1 MSVRRAI
8 DSRILNAVP
17 AERARR
23 RLAKLKANPVA
34 FRESVLIDC
43 NGRSIALSK
52 VLDPW
57 QQQDYEALD
66 RGWRR
71 VAGKHTEDCVARAYL
86 ERPRGHSK
94 TTDLAVQ
101 ALWVLFASDRKIAG
115 VAAAAAKE
123 QAKLLRDAIDT
134 ILRLN
139 PWLSEDIRAHNY
151 VVTNQRTGSTFTI
164 LASDGGTT
172 MGQTP
177 DFAIVDELTH
187 WKNRGLW
194 DSIFSAVAKRPSCL
208 LVVIANA
215 GFGQG
220 VSWQWETREACRIDP
235 DWFFHRLDGPVASW
249 ITEKSLAEQRRIL
262 TPQAYKR
269 LWLNQWLTETGD
281 AIDMEDVQRCCVM
294 PTKPF
299 DNRNCNFA
307 IGGLDLGQTH
317 DHGGFVVIGGDIERR
332 KLVLLEAVRWD
343 PAAFPNHRISIKAV
357 EDDVLAIC
365 QRRGVL
371 GLAYDPWQCERT
383 AEEFREKGIRTF
395 RYDFNSKTQ
404 EEMATCLIQAFRN
417 SEIELYPE
425 PDLLRDLS
433 RLTITEK
440 RLGHKLEAPRDETGH
455 CDLATAFC
463 IALPWAVGTMK
474 DYAPG

>member
-1 MSVRRAI
+1 MRCSI
-8 DSRILNAVP
+8 DPRILNAVP
-17 AERARR
+17 AEIARR
-23 RLAKLKANPVA
+23 RIVKMKADPKA
-34 FRESVLIDC
+34 FRENLLVDC
-43 NGRSIALSK
+43 NSRSIALSK
-52 VLDPW
+52 VLDSW
-57 QQQDYEALD
+57 QREDYEALD
-66 RGWRR
+66 PAWQRI
-71 VAGKHTEDCVARAYL
+71 AGKAQADCIARAYL

-101 ALWVLFASDRKIAG
+101 LLWVLYASDRKISG
-115 VAAAAAKE
+115 VAAAASRDQAQELRE
-123 QAKLLRDAIDT
+123 QANI

-139 PWLSEDIRAHNY
+139 PWLAEEITAHKYEIVNS
-151 VVTNQRTGSTFTI
+151 RTESGLRI
-164 LASDGGTT
+164 LASDADTT
-172 MGQTP
+172 MGKTP
-177 DFAIVDELTH
+177 DFVIVDELTH
-187 WKNRGLW
+187 WKNRRLW
-194 DSIFSAVAKRPSCL
+194 DSIFSAAAKRPNCL

-220 VSWQWETREACRIDP
+220 VSWQWETREACRTDQ
-235 DWFFHRLDGPVASW
+235 DWYFHRLDGPQASW

-281 AIDMEDVQRCCVM
+281 ALDMEDVGRCIVLSAR
-294 PTKPF
+294 PS
-299 DNRNCNFA
+299 DNRGCTFA
-307 IGGLDLGQTH
+307 IGGLDLGIKH
-317 DHGGFVVIGGDIERR
+317 DHAGFVVIGGDIARR

-343 PAAFPNHRISIKAV
+343 PALFPDHRISIKAV
-357 EDDVLAIC
+357 EDDVLTIC

-404 EEMATCLIQAFRN
+404 DEMATCLLDVVRN
-417 SEIELYPE
+417 SDIELYP
-425 PDLLRDLS
+425 DASLLRDLS
-433 RLTITEK
+433 RLSIVEK
-440 RLGHKLEAPRDETGH
+440 RLGHKLEAPRDESGH
-455 CDLATAFC
+455 CDLATAFV

>member
-1 MSVRRAI
+1 MRCNI
-8 DSRILNAVP
+8 DPRILNAVP

-23 RLAKLKANPVA
+23 RVAKLKNDPAA

-43 NGRSIALSK
+43 NGRSIELSK

-57 QQQDYEALD
+57 QRQDYEALD
-66 RGWRR
+66 AGWRR

-101 ALWVLFASDRKIAG
+101 ALWVLFASDRKIVG
-115 VAAAAAKE
+115 VAAAAAKK

-139 PWLSEDIRAHNY
+139 PWLAEEIVANNY
-151 VVTNQRTGSTFTI
+151 VVTNLRTGSTFEI

-187 WKNRGLW
+187 WKNRDLW
-194 DSIFSAVAKRPSCL
+194 DSIFSAVAKRPNCV

-220 VSWQWETREACRIDP
+220 VSWQWETREACRVDQ
-235 DWFFHRLDGPVASW
+235 DWYFHRLDGPRASW
-249 ITEKSLAEQRRIL
+249 ITGKNLAEQRRIL
-262 TPQAYKR
+262 TPPAYKR

-281 AIDMEDVQRCCVM
+281 ALDMEDVTSCCVM
-294 PTKPF
+294 PARPI
-299 DNRNCNFA
+299 DNRNCSFA
-307 IGGLDLGQTH
+307 IGGLDLGLTH
-317 DHGGFVVIGGDIERR
+317 DHAGFVVIGGDVVRR
-332 KLVLLEAVRWD
+332 KLILLEAVRWD
-343 PAAFPNHRISIKAV
+343 PALFPNHRISIKAV
-357 EDDVLAIC
+357 EQDVMEIC

-371 GLAYDPWQCERT
+371 GVAYDPWQCERT
-383 AEEFREKGIRTF
+383 AEELIEHGLRMF
-395 RYDFNSKTQ
+395 RYEFGSKTQ
-404 EEMATCLIQAFRN
+404 DEMATCLLDTVRN
-417 SEIELYPE
+417 ADIELYPD
-425 PDLLRDLS
+425 PSLLRDLS
-433 RLTITEK
+433 RLTIVEK
-440 RLGHKLEAPRDETGH
+440 RLGHKLEAPRDESGH
-455 CDLATAFC
+455 CDVATAFC
-463 IALPWAVGTMK
+463 IALPWAVGTMR
-474 DYAPG
+474 DYAPGG